1 MKALVIHAPKDL
13 RIEESETVQP
23 ADGEVVV
30 DIEVGGVCGS
40 DLHYYNH
47 GGFGPVKLRQPMIL
61 GHEVS
66 GRITEVGNGTKDTGS
81 DLAVGDLVAVS
92 PSRPCFNCKYCTEG
106 LHNHCENMQFY
117 GSAMPWPHIQ
127 GAFRQRLTAKT
138 WQCVKANQI
147 SAGEAAMAEPFS
159 VALHATRLA
168 GELLGKK
175 VLVTGCGP
183 IGILSIIA
191 ARRAGAGFI
200 VATDITDNALRF
212 ANQCGADETINVAT
226 NPESLD
232 TFKQGK
238 GYFDVM
244 YECSGNVQALS
255 SGIAALRPR
264 ATAIQL
270 GLGGDMTLPMMQ
282 LTAKEISLRGSF
294 RFHAEFKTAV
304 ELMSAGLV
312 DVKPLITHSLPMDS
326 AIEAFNIAGQRE
338 KAMKAQILFQE

>member
-1 MKALVIHAPKDL
+1 
-13 RIEESETVQP
+13 
-23 ADGEVVV
+23 
-30 DIEVGGVCGS
+30 
-40 DLHYYNH
+40 
-47 GGFGPVKLRQPMIL
+47 
-61 GHEVS
+61 
-66 GRITEVGNGTKDTGS
+66 
-81 DLAVGDLVAVS
+81 
-92 PSRPCFNCKYCTEG
+92 
-106 LHNHCENMQFY
+106 
-117 GSAMPWPHIQ
+117 
-127 GAFRQRLTAKT
+127 
-138 WQCVKANQI
+138 
-147 SAGEAAMAEPFS
+147 MAEPFS

-282 LTAKEISLRGSF
+282 LTAKEISLRGSDGQCYRGF
-294 RFHAEFKTAV
+294 QYCWPEGKGNESSNSVSR
-304 ELMSAGLV
+304 
-312 DVKPLITHSLPMDS
+312 VKSFD
-326 AIEAFNIAGQRE
+326 
-338 KAMKAQILFQE
+338 